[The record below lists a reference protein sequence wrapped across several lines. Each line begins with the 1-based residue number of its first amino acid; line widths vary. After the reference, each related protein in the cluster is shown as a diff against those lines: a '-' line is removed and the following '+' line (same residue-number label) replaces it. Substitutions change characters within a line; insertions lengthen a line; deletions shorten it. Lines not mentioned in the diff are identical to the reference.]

1 MNQGVVFEIREF
13 SLFDGPGI
21 RTTVY
26 LKGCPLHCV
35 WCHNPEGISPLPEIL
50 FAAKSCIHCGTC
62 RTVCERKEGEP
73 CRACGHCAEYCPTRS
88 RRLCGR
94 FMTVDSLVTE
104 LLRMRDIFRSAEGSG
119 VTFSGGEPLMQ
130 IDFVV
135 AVANRLHVEG
145 IHTAVET
152 SGYAS
157 RANYQK
163 LVRAI
168 DFIYQDIK
176 HPDDIVHRRFT
187 GVSNRSIL
195 ENLELLKASKK
206 PFVIR
211 IPLIP
216 TVNDTPET
224 LAVVAD
230 KLTNTKNLQSVELL
244 PYHGLSGGKYSL
256 LGRQPSMIF
265 PEKTFDAEV
274 LEPFKDRNIPVRL
287 L

>member
-1 MNQGVVFEIREF
+1 
-13 SLFDGPGI
+13 
-21 RTTVY
+21 
-26 LKGCPLHCV
+26 
-35 WCHNPEGISPLPEIL
+35 
-50 FAAKSCIHCGTC
+50 
-62 RTVCERKEGEP
+62 
-73 CRACGHCAEYCPTRS
+73 
-88 RRLCGR
+88 
-94 FMTVDSLVTE
+94 
-104 LLRMRDIFRSAEGSG
+104 MRDIFRSAEGSG